1 MDLRGYYDKCPWDW
15 SGRYILALE
24 TGFINRPPGPDDSA
38 TIGLVDLQDDNKW
51 RSLTKTYAWNW
62 QQGTMLRWLE
72 TARDKAVIYNDRK
85 NEKFIAVILDIQSGK
100 KRALPRPV
108 YAVSHNGKSA
118 LSLNFARLHQTR
130 PGYGYAGISDPRE
143 DELWPEEDGIYWMDL
158 TTGENRLIISLRQIV
173 DIAHRPSMDNL
184 KHWFNHL
191 LFSPDDKRFLF
202 LHRWQTRD
210 GKGRWTRMFTAS
222 PDGSDIYCIADDD
235 MVSHFDWCNSNQ
247 ILTWARQKEIG
258 NRFFLFTDQS
268 DKREIIGEGILTQD
282 GHCSYSPDRR
292 WILADTYEGKKGN
305 ARCSSTLVRMVSE

>member
-1 MDLRGYYDKCPWDW
+1 
-15 SGRYILALE
+15 
-24 TGFINRPPGPDDSA
+24 
-38 TIGLVDLQDDNKW
+38 
-51 RSLTKTYAWNW
+51 
-62 QQGTMLRWLE
+62 MLRWLE
-72 TARDKAVIYNDRK
+72 TARDKAVIYNHRK
-85 NEKFIAVILDIQSGK
+85 NEQFIAVILDIQTGK

-130 PGYGYAGISDPRE
+130 PGYGYAGISDPWE

-173 DIAHRPSMDNL
+173 DIAHRPSMDDV

-191 LFSPDDKRFLF
+191 LFSPDDKRFIF

-222 PDGSDIYCIADDD
+222 PDGSDIYCVADDD

-247 ILTWARQKEIG
+247 ILAWARQREIG

-268 DKREIIGEGILTQD
+268 DKRKIIGEGILTQD

-292 WILADTYEGKKGN
+292 WILADTYEGKERKRALFLYSCEDGFRIDIGHLFSPPELKGEL
-305 ARCSSTLVRMVSE
+305 RCDLHPRWSRDGQEVCIDSAHQGHRQMYVLDVGSIVQKKDL